1 MPGKT
6 REQLQKEF
14 DEGIQRLW
22 IFYNRE
28 GYSLV
33 NRNHKE
39 DDGYFLGRFVK
50 NSLSKFKNNY
60 LSEENIKKL
69 EEFPDWEW
77 APKGKRQNKKIM
89 TLVETLKAFHTK
101 HGHLRIPPQLEVDGE
116 NIYKLI
122 VYYKGRYSTGRSKK
136 KEIRSIESIPGW
148 TWEKADN
155 SYTLEEKWESKFQLL
170 IKFAMIHGHTFVPQL
185 FKLDGE
191 NLGQWTDRQRR
202 QYENGDLF
210 EHRQKRLESLTLW
223 EWHKPDNEDFFNSA
237 LICLIE
243 YFHNNGPKIPP
254 KDYKTPHGTGLNEWI
269 ISQRARYKS
278 GDLPK
283 TKIRRLESIPG
294 WAWSGKEQRWMKNF
308 QSVQSFNDRFEHCEV
323 PDTYKAKGIK
333 LRIWLNKARRKYVK
347 NQLLPDQREVLEK
360 LKGWDSFMKK
370 SLEYI
375 GSLPL
380 TPSDEAVFRELD
392 IDPDQPLKALSEKTG
407 FAIPTC
413 SVCRK
418 RYFQQKND

>member
-14 DEGIQRLW
+14 DEGIERLW

-33 NRNHKE
+33 QREHKE
-39 DDGYFLGRFVK
+39 GDGYFLGRFVK

-69 EEFPDWEW
+69 EELPDWEW

-101 HGHLRIPPQLEVDGE
+101 HGHLRIAPQLEVDGE

-155 SYTLEEKWESKFQLL
+155 SYTLEEKWERKYQLL

-202 QYENGDLF
+202 HYENGDLL

-269 ISQRARYKS
+269 LSQRARYKS

-283 TKIRRLESIPG
+283 GKIRRLESIPG
-294 WAWSGKEQRWMKNF
+294 WAWSKNESIWNRRF
-308 QSVQSFNDRFEHCEV
+308 KSLQEFNDRFAHCVV
-323 PDTYKAKGIK
+323 PRTYKSNGAY
-333 LRIWLNKARRKYVK
+333 LRGWVNKVRLAYVK
-347 NQLLPDQREVLEK
+347 NELDQYKIEALEK

-370 SLEYI
+370 SFEYLS
-375 GSLPL
+375 SLPL
-380 TPSDEAVFRELD
+380 TPSEESIFRELD
-392 IDPDQPLKALSEKTG
+392 KDSTQSLKSLSEKSG
-407 FAIPTC
+407 FAVSTC
-413 SVCRK
+413 SACRK
-418 RYFQQKND
+418 KYLEQKS